1 MVYNILIKKIVLYKT
16 TSGDVLKI
24 KFIIAFCIPVI
35 NEALLT

>member
-1 MVYNILIKKIVLYKT
+1 MVYNILMKKIVLSK